1 MENIVLKPK
10 TKEQLELL
18 KAMAKA
24 LNINYSTSG
33 KENVKEEKESLPPGF
48 VPGKTENLS
57 KALKE
62 VCGMWADREDME
74 DITEWRRKL
83 WERKF

>member
-1 MENIVLKPK
+1 MEKIILQPK
-10 TKEQLELL
+10 TKEQLEAL

-24 LNINYSTSG
+24 LEINYSTG
-33 KENVKEEKESLPPGF
+33 DKENTKKKKQALPAGF

-62 VCGMWADREDME
+62 VCGMWADRQDME

-83 WERKF
+83 WERKS